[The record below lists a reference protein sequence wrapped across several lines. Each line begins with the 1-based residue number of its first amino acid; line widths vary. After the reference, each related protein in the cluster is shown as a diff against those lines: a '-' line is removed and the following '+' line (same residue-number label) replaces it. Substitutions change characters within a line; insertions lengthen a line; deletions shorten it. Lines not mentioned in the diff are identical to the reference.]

1 MRKTLLAQKAQLAWM
16 DQNPD
21 WGPGRQDPFNPAKT
35 QILRLPPDGSIGNAD
50 IPPLWNWAAR
60 SRVALHWDGLNTS
73 LVEVFLNSGIGNG
86 ASAKTIDTASLDRM
100 QAWVQQRPPARYP
113 FTVDSGLLPDGRR
126 LFESHCASCHAFTGA
141 MVGQPIRL
149 EQVGT
154 DRHRLDSWSPA
165 TAAAFNALDAY
176 RWRYRHFR
184 GTHGYVAV
192 PLDGVWAR
200 APYLH
205 NGSVPSLRDLL
216 EAPASRPAV
225 FHRGYDVYD
234 PVSVGF
240 VAQGA
245 EAEKAGFRFDTRL
258 PGNGNGGHLWGTE
271 LSADDKRA
279 LIEYLKTL

>member
-1 MRKTLLAQKAQLAWM
+1 M
-16 DQNPD
+16 DP
-21 WGPGRQDPFNPAKT
+21 K
-35 QILRLPPDGSIGNAD
+35 
-50 IPPLWNWAAR
+50 
-60 SRVALHWDGLNTS
+60 
-73 LVEVFLNSGIGNG
+73 
-86 ASAKTIDTASLDRM
+86 
-100 QAWVQQRPPARYP
+100 QRPPARYP
-113 FTVDSGLLPDGRR
+113 FTVDAALLPPGRR

-176 RWRYRHFR
+176 RWRYRSFR

-192 PLDGVWAR
+192 PLDGLWAR

-216 EAPASRPAV
+216 EPPASRPAV
-225 FHRGYDVYD
+225 FHRGYDVYA
-234 PVSVGF
+234 PEGGF
-240 VAQGA
+240 CFASGP
-245 EAEKAGFRFDTRL
+245 EAEKVGLGFDTRL
-258 PGNGNGGHLWGTE
+258 RGNGNGGHDFGTD
-271 LSADDKRA
+271 LPDDDKSA